1 MTKLHSIYLK
11 FTIHYISLTSY
22 YIVNDTFR
30 SKKNGRVNKMTKLH
44 SIHIEFTLQNITLT
58 DYYTVRDTF
67 RSQIMTL
74 YIMYC
79 KLQVY

>member
-1 MTKLHSIYLK
+1 MTHS
-11 FTIHYISLTSY
+11 
-22 YIVNDTFR
+22 DQ
-30 SKKNGRVNKMTKLH
+30 KNGRVNKMTKLH

-67 RSQIMTL
+67 KSQIMTL